1 MVSGRFLIIGLLSST
16 CLFASVAH
24 AQEIGG
30 NEIVVT
36 ARQRSESLQ
45 QVPDSIT
52 AFSAQAIEEAGI
64 RSIDDVTGLMPN
76 ISLVDAQD
84 AGTVAISIRG
94 IGQVRN
100 GEAPVALVVDG
111 VQMTSTDTIK
121 QALFDLDQIEVLKG
135 PQGALYGRNAIGGA
149 IIITT
154 KKPTNELQGRIG
166 IDYSNGDDRRLSGS
180 LSGALVQDLLLFR
193 VAADYRKFD
202 GVLRNVT
209 LDRTVDFIEDLNLR
223 GRLIFEPTE
232 RLTIDVRGAYGDMDA
247 GASWYI
253 PLPDGQANNT
263 SIPIQ
268 HDFLGT
274 SPRKAKDGS
283 IKIDYAFEPFTL
295 TSVSAYTQTK
305 IDLIEDLDW
314 TPASILGAQQLRGYE
329 SFSQEIRLSSP
340 SSQDFRWTAGAYLL
354 DAKKSID
361 TIILISPNPVASG
374 LAPSAYIPFPIA
386 RADEDILT
394 KAAYA
399 QVNYSA
405 TDQFELTAALRYDND
420 ARTQSNRLVPGPE
433 REAKFNEWQ
442 PKLSVKYSFS
452 PDSMVY
458 ATAARGFRSGGF
470 NPPTGVFPAIY
481 RPEVADTLEIGT
493 KNSLA
498 DRKLTLNAAAFY
510 MKYKNQQVF
519 ILNVADQGIVNV
531 AKTDIFGFELE
542 AQARPSRFL
551 QFGASLGLIDSKI
564 KDYDGTGLFLGNK
577 VPLTYKWSYTLF
589 GQYRAPIGQNF
600 LVARLDYSG
609 RSGNF
614 WHIDNADKQKPV
626 HLANAR
632 LTYDAKRYSIGL
644 YATNLFKERY
654 TEEFFA
660 KEFSAG
666 AADIRYPGQPR
677 RYGVAL
683 TSTF

>member
-1 MVSGRFLIIGLLSST
+1 
-16 CLFASVAH
+16 
-24 AQEIGG
+24 
-30 NEIVVT
+30 
-36 ARQRSESLQ
+36 
-45 QVPDSIT
+45 
-52 AFSAQAIEEAGI
+52 
-64 RSIDDVTGLMPN
+64 
-76 ISLVDAQD
+76 
-84 AGTVAISIRG
+84 
-94 IGQVRN
+94 
-100 GEAPVALVVDG
+100 
-111 VQMTSTDTIK
+111 
-121 QALFDLDQIEVLKG
+121 
-135 PQGALYGRNAIGGA
+135 
-149 IIITT
+149 
-154 KKPTNELQGRIG
+154 
-166 IDYSNGDDRRLSGS
+166 
-180 LSGALVQDLLLFR
+180 
-193 VAADYRKFD
+193 
-202 GVLRNVT
+202 
-209 LDRTVDFIEDLNLR
+209 
-223 GRLIFEPTE
+223 
-232 RLTIDVRGAYGDMDA
+232 
-247 GASWYI
+247 
-253 PLPDGQANNT
+253 
-263 SIPIQ
+263 
-268 HDFLGT
+268 
-274 SPRKAKDGS
+274 
-283 IKIDYAFEPFTL
+283 
-295 TSVSAYTQTK
+295 
-305 IDLIEDLDW
+305 
-314 TPASILGAQQLRGYE
+314 
-329 SFSQEIRLSSP
+329 
-340 SSQDFRWTAGAYLL
+340 
-354 DAKKSID
+354 
-361 TIILISPNPVASG
+361 
-374 LAPSAYIPFPIA
+374 
-386 RADEDILT
+386 
-394 KAAYA
+394 
-399 QVNYSA
+399 
-405 TDQFELTAALRYDND
+405 
-420 ARTQSNRLVPGPE
+420 
-433 REAKFNEWQ
+433 
-442 PKLSVKYSFS
+442 
-452 PDSMVY
+452 MVY